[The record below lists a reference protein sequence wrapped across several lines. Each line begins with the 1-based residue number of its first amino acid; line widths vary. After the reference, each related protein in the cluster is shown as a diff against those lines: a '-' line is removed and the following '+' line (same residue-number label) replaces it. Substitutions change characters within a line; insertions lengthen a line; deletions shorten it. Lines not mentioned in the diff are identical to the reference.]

1 MLNTDLQIKRWKPAK
16 SGERQTCGQSLYIR
30 GWSDG
35 TKAFEFRV
43 SGSWVTLG
51 RYPAL
56 SLAEARAMIP
66 VCKSLIKDGIA
77 TIETLKSLV
86 TRTQKAHEL
95 HELAY
100 RAANAPASVKGMKT
114 FDDAFYDWFNR
125 QKVAGKFTHAASE
138 RRPRSQY
145 ENHARKHIG
154 NLRLDEI
161 RRPTI
166 KNFMQP
172 IFETMPETA
181 TSLLEYIRR
190 VLEEAVDD
198 EIIETNPCPK
208 KTSFTVA
215 ERDIKPHASL
225 DHKRLNDLWNWIK
238 NEPNISQPVKTA
250 MRLAVISIHRASV
263 VALMR
268 KEHYDPETGYWIIPP
283 KARGDM
289 ATGMMKSK
297 RGFSFVVPTGLRKE
311 LRQHYFSNNDSE
323 FMFSIRGAKPIH
335 PETLRKQFK
344 RFDIVTTHGFRN
356 TFKVWC
362 LENGID
368 NFLADRYADHGT
380 SGLRGLDRSYR
391 RTDLFEMRIALGEQ
405 YLNYVSGVEK

>member
-16 SGERQTCGQSLYIR
+16 SGERETCGQSLYIR

-56 SLAEARAMIP
+56 SFAEARAMIP
-66 VCKSLIKDGIA
+66 VCKSLIKDGVA
-77 TIETLKSLV
+77 TTETLKSLV

-95 HELAY
+95 QELAN
-100 RAANAPASVKGMKT
+100 RAVNAPTSVKGMKT

-125 QKVAGKFTHAASE
+125 QKTAGKFTHAASE

-215 ERDIKPHASL
+215 ERDSKPHASL
-225 DHKRLNDLWNWIK
+225 HHNRLNDLWNWIK

-311 LRQHYFSNNDSE
+311 LRQHYFSNNDCE

>member
-56 SLAEARAMIP
+56 SFAEARAMIP
-66 VCKSLIKDGIA
+66 VCKSLIKDGVA
-77 TIETLKSLV
+77 TTETLKSLL

-95 HELAY
+95 HELAN
-100 RAANAPASVKGMKT
+100 RTANAPTAIKGMKT

-125 QKVAGKFTHAASE
+125 QKAAGKFTHAASE

-145 ENHARKHIG
+145 ENHARKYIG

-166 KNFMQP
+166 KDFMQP
-172 IFETMPETA
+172 IFLKMPETA

-198 EIIETNPCPK
+198 EIIKTNPCPK
-208 KTSFTVA
+208 KTSFTIT
-215 ERDIKPHASL
+215 ERDSKPHASL
-225 DHKRLNDLWNWIK
+225 DHGKLNDLWSWIEH
-238 NEPNISQPVKTA
+238 EPNISRPVKTA

-268 KEHYDPETGYWIIPP
+268 KEHYDPETGYWVIPP
-283 KARGDM
+283 KARGDST
-289 ATGMMKSK
+289 TGLMKSK
-297 RGFSFVVPTGLRKE
+297 RGFSFVVPKGLRNE
-311 LRQHYFSNNDSE
+311 LSRLHLSNSECE
-323 FMFSIRGAKPIH
+323 FMFSVDGVKPINA
-335 PETLRKQFK
+335 ETLRKQFK
-344 RFDIVTTHGFRN
+344 RFDNVTTHGFRN
-356 TFKVWC
+356 CFKVWC
-362 LENGID
+362 KENGID
-368 NFLADRYADHGT
+368 DFLADRYADHGT
-380 SGLRGLDRSYR
+380 SGLRGLDKSYR
-391 RTDLFEMRIALGEQ
+391 RTDLFEMRAELGEQ
-405 YLNYVSGVEK
+405 YYNYAIGGAE